1 MGTATAYVR
10 RYIDRTLDD
19 LFDDL
24 PAFMI
29 VGPRACGKTTV
40 AARRAKTVVRLDDV
54 NEAEAFAG
62 DPDGTLRDLAE
73 PILLDEWQAVPDVL
87 GAVKRTVDVDVRG
100 GRFLLT
106 GSVRAT
112 WSNAV
117 WPGTGRVIRIPMYP
131 MSIREQ
137 LGRVDGLTFFDRLA
151 DGVDLPNPADPPD
164 LRGYVEIAL
173 RGGFPRP
180 ALHLPEPTGQAWLSA
195 YVEELMHHDITELA
209 QSGRQRDPERL
220 RRYFEAYALNSAGL
234 AEHRTIY
241 DAAGL
246 SKVTA
251 IAYEDLLTDLFVAD
265 RIPGWAS
272 NRLKRLV
279 HQPKRYLVDPA
290 LIGAVL
296 RIDATGVLRDGNLLG
311 RVIDT
316 FVMAQLRPEVP
327 VSKGRPRLY
336 HLRTK
341 EGRQEIDLIAEL
353 AGQRLIGIEIKATG
367 APRRSDARH
376 LAWLRDQLGEQ
387 FIAGVVFHTG
397 PYVFKLDER
406 ITAVPI
412 ATLWS

>member
-1 MGTATAYVR
+1 MTAVAKYHR
-10 RYIDRTLDD
+10 RYIDETLDD
-19 LFDDL
+19 LFGEL

-40 AARRAKTVVRLDDV
+40 AARRAQTVVRLDRV
-54 NEAEAFAG
+54 NEAEPFVA
-62 DPDGTLRDLAE
+62 DPDGVLRDLAE

-87 GAVKRTVDVDVRG
+87 GAVKRTVDVDFRG

-112 WSNAV
+112 WQNAV
-117 WPGTGRVIRIPMYP
+117 WPGTGRVIRVPMYP
-131 MSIREQ
+131 MSVREQ
-137 LGRVDGLTFFDRLA
+137 LGRLDGPTFFDRLA
-151 DGVDLPNPADPPD
+151 DGADLPDPADPPD
-164 LRGYVEIAL
+164 LPGYVELAL

-180 ALHLPEPTGQAWLSA
+180 ALQLSERSGERWLAA
-195 YVEELMHHDITELA
+195 YVEELIHHDIPELA

-246 SKVTA
+246 SKITA
-251 IAYEDLLTDLFVAD
+251 IAYEDLLTDLFVAE
-265 RIPGWAS
+265 RVPGWSS

-279 HQPKRYLVDPA
+279 QQPKRYLVDPA
-290 LIGAVL
+290 LIAAVL
-296 RIDATGVLRDGNLLG
+296 RMDASGVIRDGNLLG
-311 RVIDT
+311 RVIET

-327 VSKGRPRLY
+327 VSRSRPRLY

-341 EGRQEIDLIAEL
+341 EGRQEIDLIGEL
-353 AGQRLIGIEIKATG
+353 AGQRLVGFEFKATG
-367 APRRSDARH
+367 APRRSDARD
-376 LAWLRDQLGEQ
+376 LMWLRDQLGEE
-387 FIAGVVFHTG
+387 FVAGVVFHTG
-397 PYVFKLDER
+397 PRVFRLDER